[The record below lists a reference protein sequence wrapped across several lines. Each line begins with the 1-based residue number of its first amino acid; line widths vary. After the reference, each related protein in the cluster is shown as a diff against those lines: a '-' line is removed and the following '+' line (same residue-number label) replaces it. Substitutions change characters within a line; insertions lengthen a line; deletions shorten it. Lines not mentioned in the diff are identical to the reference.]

1 MKSSQYI
8 NSVNLNAGTAFPYLV
23 LDVHEQKSVPRN
35 PGFQVLHWH
44 EDLQFV
50 YVFEGNA
57 ELQTLEESVRLKA
70 GEGVFLNKN
79 VVHQI
84 WQGAG
89 CHYNSFL
96 FPEQFLK
103 FYPGSP
109 AVDLV
114 EKITD
119 NQALPYLLLHPDGAW
134 QTAVLQK
141 LHELSELEQSK
152 TALYPYEVLTHL
164 VSLWLILQQNV
175 PLPPQKQENVV
186 NTRMRCFLQYV
197 EAHYPEEITLEQ
209 LAQSAH
215 VSKSECLR
223 CFRVSLQTTPYQYL
237 MEHRLSCA
245 ARLLKET
252 DRSIGDIAEQVG
264 FHQVSHF
271 GKCFKEKTGCTPSE
285 YRKIKQGAP
294 LGRTPPI
301 NNRQL

>member
-1 MKSSQYI
+1 MKSGQYI
-8 NSVNLNAGTAFPYLV
+8 NSVNLNAGTEFPYLV
-23 LDVHEQKSVPRN
+23 LDVHEQESVPRN

-50 YVFEGNA
+50 YVFEGSA

-84 WQGAG
+84 RQGEG

-96 FPEQFLK
+96 FPERFLK

-109 AVDLV
+109 AADLV
-114 EKITD
+114 EKITT
-119 NQALPYLLLHPDGAW
+119 NQVLPYLFLRPDGAW
-134 QTAVLQK
+134 QTAVLQQ
-141 LHELSELEQSK
+141 LHELAELEWHK
-152 TALYPYEVLTHL
+152 TVFYPYEVLTRL
-164 VSLWLILQQNV
+164 VALWLILQKNV
-175 PLPPQKQENVV
+175 SLPPQKQENAV
-186 NTRMRCFLQYV
+186 NTRMRCFLLYG
-197 EAHYPEEITLEQ
+197 ETHYSEEITLKQ

-252 DRSIGDIAEQVG
+252 NRSIGDIAEQVG
-264 FHQVSHF
+264 FHQISHF
-271 GKCFKEKTGCTPSE
+271 GKCFKEKTGCSPKE

-294 LGRTPPI
+294 C
-301 NNRQL
+301 

>member
-1 MKSSQYI
+1 MKSEQYI
-8 NSVNLNAGTAFPYLV
+8 NSVNLNAGTEFPYLV
-23 LDVHEQKSVPRN
+23 LDVHEQESVPRN

-50 YVFEGNA
+50 YVFEGSA

-84 WQGAG
+84 RQGEG

-96 FPEQFLK
+96 FPERFLK

-109 AVDLV
+109 AADLV
-114 EKITD
+114 EKITT
-119 NQALPYLLLHPDGAW
+119 NQVLPYLFLRPDGAW
-134 QTAVLQK
+134 QTAVLQQ
-141 LHELSELEQSK
+141 LHELAELEWHK
-152 TALYPYEVLTHL
+152 TVFYPYEVLTRL
-164 VSLWLILQQNV
+164 VALWLILQKNV
-175 PLPPQKQENVV
+175 SLPPQKQENAV
-186 NTRMRCFLQYV
+186 NTRMRCFLLYV
-197 EAHYPEEITLEQ
+197 ETHYSEEITLEQ

-252 DRSIGDIAEQVG
+252 NRSIGGHCKTSRISSNQPFRKMLQRENRMFTKG
-264 FHQVSHF
+264 IS
-271 GKCFKEKTGCTPSE
+271 KNKTGCTLL
-285 YRKIKQGAP
+285 IA
-294 LGRTPPI
+294 
-301 NNRQL
+301 NRQL

>member
-1 MKSSQYI
+1 MKSSQYV
-8 NSVNLNAGTAFPYLV
+8 NSINLNAGTAFPYLV
-23 LDVHEQKSVPRN
+23 LDVHEQKSVPHN

-50 YVFEGNA
+50 SVFEGSA

-70 GEGVFLNKN
+70 GEGVFLNK
-79 VVHQI
+79 
-84 WQGAG
+84 
-89 CHYNSFL
+89 
-96 FPEQFLK
+96 
-103 FYPGSP
+103 
-109 AVDLV
+109 
-114 EKITD
+114 
-119 NQALPYLLLHPDGAW
+119 
-134 QTAVLQK
+134 
-141 LHELSELEQSK
+141 
-152 TALYPYEVLTHL
+152 
-164 VSLWLILQQNV
+164 
-175 PLPPQKQENVV
+175 NVV

-245 ARLLKET
+245 AWLLKET

-285 YRKIKQGAP
+285 YRNIKQGAP
-294 LGRTPPI
+294 TRTHPADKQKAVRE
-301 NNRQL
+301 NRSPEEHSPELRPFSVCGSS

>member
-23 LDVHEQKSVPRN
+23 LDVHEQKSAPRN

-79 VVHQI
+79 VVHQ
-84 WQGAG
+84 
-89 CHYNSFL
+89 
-96 FPEQFLK
+96 
-103 FYPGSP
+103 
-109 AVDLV
+109 
-114 EKITD
+114 
-119 NQALPYLLLHPDGAW
+119 
-134 QTAVLQK
+134 
-141 LHELSELEQSK
+141 
-152 TALYPYEVLTHL
+152 
-164 VSLWLILQQNV
+164 ILQQNV

-294 LGRTPPI
+294 TRTHPADKQKAVRE
-301 NNRQL
+301 NRIPFEISGDIPNAETQEAIREVKQMKADPTIVRA